1 MDKLTSVQRSKV
13 MARVRAKDTQPEKRV
28 RSIAHAMGLRFRLHR
43 RDLKGT
49 PDLLFPKHKIAMFVH
64 GCFWHQHPN
73 CKRASIPQ
81 TRQEFWLPKLGRNVQ
96 RDKESAAQL
105 RLDGWRV
112 KVIWEC
118 ETKDAVRLEQRL
130 SRIFFGDRR
139 RLKTVQAA

>member
-1 MDKLTSVQRSKV
+1 

-28 RSIAHAMGLRFRLHR
+28 RSIAHILGLRFRLHR

-49 PDLLFPKHKIAMFVH
+49 PDLLFPKHNIAMFVH
-64 GCFWHQHPN
+64 GCFWHQHLG

-81 TRQEFWLPKLGRNVQ
+81 TRQDFWLPKLARNVQ
-96 RDKESAAQL
+96 RDKETAAQL

-112 KVIWEC
+112 EVIWEC

-139 RLKTVQAA
+139 KRKTVRAA